1 MLLIVICSSLR
12 QVDIVDWVKLE
23 KRKASY
29 WMCVCGRAGF
39 FTPCMC
45 GKKRT
50 GEGMTE
56 EQLRLR
62 SFGMTVYPFST
73 FFGILQK
80 IVREDFLVEPDQG
93 LYQEML
99 DAGMVGVRDPPAG
112 TNKFLVLPQAAAPG
126 LHADLSVN
134 RKTLVSALNVRSSF
148 CRLYFILV

>member
-12 QVDIVDWVKLE
+12 QVDIVDWVKLG

-73 FFGILQK
+73 FFGILQR
-80 IVREDFLVEPDQG
+80 IVREDFLVEPDQAFPS
-93 LYQEML
+93 YNFFPPCSE
-99 DAGMVGVRDPPAG
+99 VRISRC
-112 TNKFLVLPQAAAPG
+112 AAI
-126 LHADLSVN
+126 
-134 RKTLVSALNVRSSF
+134 LN
-148 CRLYFILV
+148 